1 MKCMHICTI
10 IIVINL
16 CAIITVMYSYANNLP
31 YKQMWSHQAKAMT
44 WVYLKILIFS
54 IFSLYTYWTMYSVNF
69 KSFRL
74 KMTLESLI
82 SRYVVQNTT
91 FEISPFKVSSLI
103 PWYNKCTMKIP
114 QKNIFF
120 SSHNCKYTQV
130 VAFAWNMHILLLRL
144 FMHI

>member
-16 CAIITVMYSYANNLP
+16 CAIITVMYNYANNLP

-44 WVYLKILIFS
+44 WVYLKIWIFFS

-74 KMTLESLI
+74 KMTSESLI

-103 PWYNKCTMKIP
+103 PWHNKCTKKY
-114 QKNIFF
+114 QKNELKKWLPCSNFF
-120 SSHNCKYTQV
+120 SDD
-130 VAFAWNMHILLLRL
+130 R
-144 FMHI
+144 